1 LSASGT
7 RSPRWSIPLAD
18 TSIGEEE
25 QRAVRR
31 VLESGWLTAGEQT
44 ELFERE
50 FAARVGADHALAVAN
65 GTAAL
70 HLAYLA
76 LDLGPGDEVLC
87 PVLTFVA
94 TANAARY
101 TGAEVVFCDVVGP
114 NDLTVDPADVERKIT
129 PRTRAIAVMHY
140 GGFPCRMDEI
150 LDLARRRGLPVVED
164 CAHAPLAR
172 HAGRDGTLRGLGA
185 LGAAGCFSF
194 FGNKNMTT
202 GEGGMLTTGDE
213 RLAARVRLLRSHGM
227 STASY
232 DRFRGHAQGYD
243 VTALGFNYR
252 LDDVR
257 AALGRA
263 QLARL
268 DDLHERRRRVFA
280 WYAEELEGIERIG
293 LPFAERE
300 LAQATPHILSVVV
313 HDGLPRMRQRLAEA
327 GIQTSRHYDLVTSF
341 SIYRRA
347 RGATPVAAGLE
358 LLTLPFGPALTR
370 EQVARIGAVIRGA

>member
-1 LSASGT
+1 VGT
-7 RSPRWSIPLAD
+7 TSPRWAIPLAD
-18 TSIGEEE
+18 TSIGPEE
-25 QRAVRR
+25 QAAVRR
-31 VLESGWLTAGEQT
+31 VLDSGWLTAGQET
-44 ELFERE
+44 EGFERE
-50 FAARVGADHALAVAN
+50 FGARVGAGHALAVAS

-70 HLAYLA
+70 HLAYLG
-76 LDLGPGDEVLC
+76 LELGPGDEVLC

-101 TGAEVVFCDVVGP
+101 TGAEVVFCDVLGAH
-114 NDLTVDPADVERKIT
+114 DLTVDPADVERKIT

-140 GGFPCRMDEI
+140 GGFACQMDPI
-150 LDLARRRGLPVVED
+150 LDLARRRGLAVIED
-164 CAHAPLAR
+164 CAHAPLA
-172 HAGRDGTLRGLGA
+172 HHVGADGSARALGT

-213 RLAARVRLLRSHGM
+213 RLAARARLLRSHGM
-227 STASY
+227 TTASY
-232 DRFRGHAQGYD
+232 DRFRGHAHGYD

-257 AALGRA
+257 AAIGRA

-268 DDLHERRRRVFA
+268 DELHARRRRVFS
-280 WYAEELEGIERIG
+280 WYAEELSDVGRVS
-293 LPFAERE
+293 LPFGGRD
-300 LAQATPHILSVVV
+300 LAAATPHILSIVV
-313 HDGLPRMRQRLAEA
+313 HEGAERVRAGLTAA

-341 SIYRRA
+341 SVYRHA
-347 RGATPVAAGLE
+347 RGTTPVAAGLE

-370 EQVARIGAVIRGA
+370 EQVARVVAAIRRA